1 MDENETSL
9 GALIREQEDN
19 FIRGN
24 TQISK
29 YVNFSMH
36 ETLEKIEAYAN
47 SKHISGEWDSLGREK
62 PFFNIVTAAMNIW
75 YRATDIDRKNVKFTP
90 TQNSSVPLAF
100 VANIILQNWME
111 ENRFGQFLNEWG
123 RGLSKYG
130 SCVLKFVENKDGLT
144 PSVIP
149 WNRLI
154 VDSVDFENNP
164 KIEILELTEAQLKRR
179 VKTHGYK
186 ADAVKAL
193 CSALKARETI
203 DKRKKD
209 NKNDYIKLYELHGEL
224 EDAFLKAYKGETSTP
239 ADWESYCQQM
249 HVISFVGTKVGRK
262 TEYEDFEL
270 FAGEEAKDPYMITHL
285 IKEDSR
291 SLSIGAIEYLF
302 QAQWM
307 TNHSMKSIKDT
318 LDITSRAVYQT
329 ADTHFV
335 GRNVLSDFESGDIFV
350 HGMNMPLSKVEG
362 SNVDIS
368 KWQNYAVSW
377 QNMAQEITATPDA
390 LRGNNT
396 PSNQPYSTT
405 ALLAGSANSLF
416 ELMTENKGLS
426 TEDMMTLFIIPYV
439 KKQLENTKQVV
450 AILDDAGLAE
460 IDMMY
465 LPSEAAKRYNARITS
480 SVLGNAQATLNG
492 GAVSPIQPFNQ
503 QQEQQQIQQQQAS
516 NGNKRFFVPD
526 EVDDTITWHEVF
538 SDFEWTSI
546 RCEVTNEQV
555 DKQANLQVLNTV
567 LQTIASNPLILQNQ
581 NAMQIFSAILRET
594 GAISPIQ
601 LSAASVVS
609 PLPPTTMQIRDTIDY
624 KDLPPDAQQQLLSR
638 IGIQIQPQT
647 QPDASSGGGLPVK
660 T

>member
-1 MDENETSL
+1 MDENEKSL

-36 ETLEKIEAYAN
+36 DTLEKIEAYAN
-47 SKHISGEWDSLGREK
+47 SKHISGEWDSQGREK

-90 TQNSSVPLAF
+90 TQNSAVPLAF
-100 VANIILQNWME
+100 VANIILQNWMND
-111 ENRFGQFLNEWG
+111 NRFGQFLNDWG
-123 RGLSKYG
+123 RSLSKYG
-130 SCVLKFVENKDGLT
+130 STVLKFVENKEGIT

-154 VDSVDFENNP
+154 VDSVDFEANP

-186 ADAVKAL
+186 LEAVQAL
-193 CSALKARETI
+193 CNALKARETI

-224 EDAFLKAYKGETSTP
+224 EDYYEKAANGKPTTD
-239 ADWESYCQQM
+239 ADMESYSQQM

-262 TEYEDFEL
+262 TEYEDFTL
-270 FAGEEAKDPYMITHL
+270 FAGLEEKDPYMITHL

-291 SLSIGAIEYLF
+291 ALSVGAIENLF

-307 TNHSMKSIKDT
+307 TNHSVKSIKDT
-318 LDITSRAVYQT
+318 LDITSRAVFQT

-350 HGMNMPLSKVEG
+350 HGVNMPLSKVES

-368 KWQNYAVSW
+368 KWLNYSTMW
-377 QNMAQEITATPDA
+377 QNVAQEITATPDA
-390 LRGNNT
+390 LRGTNT

-405 ALLAGSANSLF
+405 ALLTASANSLF
-416 ELMTENKGLS
+416 ELMTENKGLHI
-426 TEDMMTLFIIPYV
+426 EDMMNLFIIPYV
-439 KKQLENTKQVV
+439 KKQLKHTDQVV
-450 AILDDAGLAE
+450 AILDDAGIAE
-460 IDMMY
+460 IDTMY
-465 LPSEAAKRYNARITS
+465 IPNEAIKRYNARTTAA
-480 SVLGNAQATLNG
+480 VLNNAQATVSG
-492 GAVSPIQPFNQ
+492 GTLSPIQPFNQ
-503 QQEQQQIQQQQAS
+503 QQEQQQIQQQNAS
-516 NGNKRFFVPD
+516 QGNKRFFVPD
-526 EVDDTITWHEVF
+526 DVDDSLTWAEVF

-546 RCEVTNEQV
+546 QCDVTNEQV

-594 GAISPIQ
+594 GAISPMQ
-601 LSAASVVS
+601 LSSASVIA
-609 PLPPTTMQIRDTIDY
+609 PLPPTKIDIRDNIDF
-624 KDLPPDAQQQLLSR
+624 KDMPPAAQQQLLAR
-638 IGIQIQPQT
+638 MGIQIEVPE
-647 QPDASSGGGLPVK
+647 PAGSNGGGTLPVK
-660 T
+660 

>member
-1 MDENETSL
+1 MDENEKSL

-36 ETLEKIEAYAN
+36 DTLEKIEAYAN
-47 SKHISGEWDSLGREK
+47 SKHVSGEWDSQGREK

-90 TQNSSVPLAF
+90 TENSAVPLAL
-100 VANIILQNWME
+100 VANIILQNWMND
-111 ENRFGQFLNEWG
+111 NRFGQFLNDWG
-123 RGLSKYG
+123 RSLSKYG
-130 SCVLKFVENKDGLT
+130 STVLKFVENKDGLT

-154 VDSVDFENNP
+154 VDSVDFEANP

-179 VKTHGYK
+179 VKTHGYNQV
-186 ADAVKAL
+186 AVKAL
-193 CSALKARETI
+193 CNALKARETI

-224 EDAFLKAYKGETSTP
+224 EDYYEKAANDKPTTD
-239 ADWESYCQQM
+239 ADMDNYSQQM

-262 TEYEDFEL
+262 TEYEDFTL
-270 FAGEEAKDPYMITHL
+270 FAGLEEKDPYMITHL

-291 SLSIGAIEYLF
+291 SLSVGAIEHLF

-307 TNHSMKSIKDT
+307 ANHSVKSIKDT
-318 LDITSRAVYQT
+318 LDITSRAVFQT

-350 HGMNMPLSKVEG
+350 HGVNMPLEKVES
-362 SNVDIS
+362 SNIDTS
-368 KWQNYAVSW
+368 KWQNFMTNW
-377 QNMAQEITATPDA
+377 QNLAQEITATPDA

-416 ELMTENKGLS
+416 ELMTENKGLHI
-426 TEDMMTLFIIPYV
+426 EDMMNLFIIPYV
-439 KKQLENTKQVV
+439 KKQLKNTDQIV
-450 AILDDAGLAE
+450 AILDDAGIAE
-460 IDMMY
+460 IDTMY
-465 LPSEAAKRYNARITS
+465 IPSEAIKRYNARTTAA
-480 SVLGNAQATLNG
+480 VLNNARATLSG
-492 GAVSPIQPFNQ
+492 GTLSPIQPFNQ
-503 QQEQQQIQQQQAS
+503 QQEQQKIQQQNAPS
-516 NGNKRFFVPD
+516 ANNRFFVPD
-526 EVDDTITWHEVF
+526 DVDDSMTWDEVF

-546 RCEVTNEQV
+546 RCDVTNEQV
-555 DKQANLQVLNTV
+555 DKQAMLGVLNTV
-567 LQTIASNPLILQNQ
+567 MQTIASNPLILQNQ

-601 LSAASVVS
+601 LSSANVIS
-609 PLPPTTMQIRDTIDY
+609 PLPPTTLQMRDTVDF
-624 KDLPPDAQQQLLSR
+624 KDLPPDAQQQLLTR
-638 IGIQIQPQT
+638 QGIQIQPQQ
-647 QPDASSGGGLPVK
+647 QPAGSSGGGVNTP
-660 T
+660 